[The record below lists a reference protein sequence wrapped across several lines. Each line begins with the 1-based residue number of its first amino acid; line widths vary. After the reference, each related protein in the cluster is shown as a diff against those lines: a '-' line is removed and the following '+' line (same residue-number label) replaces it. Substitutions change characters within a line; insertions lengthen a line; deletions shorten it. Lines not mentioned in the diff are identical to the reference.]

1 MDLSV
6 SIENLSLAISTPT
19 GLRRILSQVSLS
31 LKRGTCLGLVG
42 ESGSGKTLTAQCLLQ
57 LLPWG
62 VRIDSASKINF
73 FGVSDNLLGK
83 SEKTIRQ
90 FRGKKIGLIFQDALS
105 ALNPVLTIGQ
115 QFSEVLSSHSSKIR
129 KKMILSALDDVGLE
143 DESIYQAYP
152 HQLSGGMRQRAMI
165 AMVLVQSPDIIIA
178 DEPTTALDQHLQDQ
192 IVSLLKKIQSE
203 RKLSLIFIT
212 HDLLIAQAIAD
223 EVLVMQRGCVVAH
236 ESAAKF
242 FQGPSLPY
250 ARMLWEYATQPI
262 VPRPKPVFNQ
272 FILKVSNVSI
282 AYKKKTVLKDVSLNV
297 FQGETHA
304 LLGPSG
310 SGKTSLAY
318 AILGLQ
324 AIKRGSIE
332 LVKSDMSCSVQMVFQ
347 DPAFAFNPKKLMLDS
362 LTEGLVQHRLVNNSQ
377 QQEEAVDYWLTQVGL
392 PLESKWRFP
401 HEFSGGERQRLAIAR
416 ALSLKPNLVILD
428 EPTSA
433 LDMSSQ
439 VQILNLLADL
449 QDRFG
454 VSYLLITHD
463 RRVVQRLAHRVS
475 MIRDGKII

>member
-1 MDLSV
+1 MTDQSLSV
-6 SIENLSLAISTPT
+6 ENLSLAIKTPA
-19 GLRRILSQVSLS
+19 GLRHILTDVSLA
-31 LKRGTCLGLVG
+31 LERGKCLSLVG
-42 ESGSGKTLTAQCLLQ
+42 ESGSGKTLTAQCILQ

-62 VRIDSASKINF
+62 ARIDSASKINI
-73 FGVSDNLLGK
+73 FGVNDNLLGK
-83 SEKTIRQ
+83 SEKTIRE

-105 ALNPVLTIGQ
+105 ALNPVLTIRQ
-115 QFSEVLSSHSSKIR
+115 QFSEVLKSYSYKTR
-129 KKMILSALDDVGLE
+129 KKMILSALQDVGLE
-143 DESIYQAYP
+143 DNSIYQAYP
-152 HQLSGGMRQRAMI
+152 HQLSGGMRQRVMI

-192 IVSLLKKIQSE
+192 IVALLKKIQSE

-212 HDLLIAQAIAD
+212 HDLSIAKAIAD
-223 EVLVMQRGCVVAH
+223 EVLVMQHGRVVAH
-236 ESAAKF
+236 ESAAHF

-250 ARMLWEYATQPI
+250 ARMLWDYATQPI
-262 VPRPKPVFNQ
+262 SPRPKPVFNQ
-272 FILKVSNVSI
+272 LILQVSDVSI
-282 AYKKKTVLKDVSLNV
+282 AYKKKIVLKDVSLTV

-318 AILGLQ
+318 AILGLH
-324 AIKRGSIE
+324 AISSGSIQR
-332 LVKSDMSCSVQMVFQ
+332 VNSGTPYSVQMVFQ
-347 DPAFAFNPKKLMLDS
+347 DPASAFNPKKLMMDS
-362 LTEGLVQHRLVNNSQ
+362 LSEGLIQ
-377 QQEEAVDYWLTQVGL
+377 QGVSNQEETVDYWLAQVGL
-392 PLESKWRFP
+392 PLDSKWRFP

-416 ALSLKPNLVILD
+416 ALSLKPRLVILD

-449 QDRFG
+449 QDRLG

-475 MIRDGKII
+475 MIKDGKII